1 MLLSCLLSGEQ
12 SYARRQDASATSV
25 SFRGLGRNFQT
36 VEAQEIRVA
45 AAADLKFALDE
56 LGAQFEKQTGR
67 RLNVSHG
74 SSGNFFAQIQN
85 GAPFDVL
92 LSADI
97 EYPRTLEAAGLAEP
111 GTLYEYAVGRIV
123 IWMPAEARADL
134 AKLGWKALLEPGV
147 ERIAIANP
155 EHAPYGRAAVA
166 ALRSAGVYDQV
177 RRRLVYGENVAQ
189 AAQFVASGSAQA
201 GILAL
206 SLAVSPPMRDGKRWE
221 IQASMHE
228 PIEQGAVILKSAK
241 DKEGARAFLAF
252 LKSGAGRKILESYGF
267 TLPASAASSAT
278 SQ

>member
-1 MLLSCLLSGEQ
+1 MRLASRCLMLLSSLL
-12 SYARRQDASATSV
+12 A
-25 SFRGLGRNFQT
+25 FQAAQ
-36 VEAQEIRVA
+36 AQEIHVA

-56 LGAQFEKQTGR
+56 LDAQYEKQTGKKID
-67 RLNVSHG
+67 VSYG

-85 GAPFDVL
+85 GAPFDLL

-97 EYPRTLEAAGLAEP
+97 EYPRKLEAAGLAEP

-123 IWMPAEARADL
+123 IWMPADAHADL
-134 AKLGWKALLEPGV
+134 AKLGWKALLQPGV

-166 ALRSAGVYDQV
+166 ALRNAGVYEQV
-177 RRRLVYGENVAQ
+177 RRRLVYGENIAQ

-206 SLAVSPPMRDGKRWE
+206 SLAVSPPMRGGKRWE
-221 IQASMHE
+221 IPADMHP
-228 PIEQGAVILKSAK
+228 PIEQGAIILKSAK

-252 LKSGAGRKILESYGF
+252 LKSDAGRKVLESYGF
-267 TLPASAASSAT
+267 VLPTSGGASAPRR
-278 SQ
+278 

>member
-1 MLLSCLLSGEQ
+1 MNSSFRCLALVFCLLASGT
-12 SYARRQDASATSV
+12 AA
-25 SFRGLGRNFQT
+25 
-36 VEAQEIRVA
+36 AQEIRVA
-45 AAADLKFALDE
+45 AAADLRFALDE

-67 RLNVSHG
+67 RINVSYG

-85 GAPFDVL
+85 GAPFDLL

-97 EYPRTLEAAGLAEP
+97 QYPRKLEAAGLAEP

-123 IWMPAEARADL
+123 IWMPADARTDL

-166 ALRSAGVYDQV
+166 AMRSAGIYDHI
-177 RRRLVYGENVAQ
+177 RAKLVYGENIAQ

-206 SLAVSPPMRDGKRWE
+206 SLASSPPMRGGKHWA
-221 IQASMHE
+221 IPANMHA
-228 PIEQGAVILKSAK
+228 PIEQGALILRSAK
-241 DKEGARAFLAF
+241 DKEGTRALLTF
-252 LKSGAGRKILESYGF
+252 LKSDASRKILESYGF
-267 TLPASAASSAT
+267 TLPVAAGASSR